1 MVLTKQL
8 QVLIQSS
15 LAQGRDFED
24 IRSILM
30 KQGFQDADISEL
42 FSQYRGAADTVQQPK
57 APPITDTDLGL
68 IKTQTSTPPITAPV
82 KAKEQIFNQNFVH
95 PEVKPGFVPVG
106 FEAPDTAQED
116 VKNEIDT
123 FMNVGTNTQTAAHTM
138 NQQQN
143 LAQQTMTQEQ
153 RDKLPAPGTV
163 ALPSE
168 LKNEAPK
175 VLNESGVAE
184 GEVAQPVAPI
194 PVQTRDASQKYIN
207 VGFAGMPEMEKVLYE
222 EEVKKKEKSPWPL
235 VFALLILISL
245 MGAFYYW
252 FFILNKD
259 TGEMSESEKLL
270 QEIENEKA
278 AEQMPVTPPAPTG
291 PIDPFTGL
299 PLESS

>member
-42 FSQYRGAADTVQQPK
+42 FAQYRGAADTVQQPK
-57 APPITDTDLGL
+57 VAPVVDTDLGL
-68 IKTQTSTPPITAPV
+68 IKTQTSTPPVAVPV

-116 VKNEIDT
+116 VKNEVDT

-143 LAQQTMTQEQ
+143 E
-153 RDKLPAPGTV
+153 KLPAPGTV
-163 ALPSE
+163 PLPSE

-175 VLNESGVAE
+175 VLNESGIAE
-184 GEVAQPVAPI
+184 GEVAQTAAPM
-194 PVQTRDASQKYIN
+194 PMQTRDASQKYIN

-235 VFALLILISL
+235 VIALLILISL
-245 MGAFYYW
+245 MGAFFYW

-259 TGEMSESEKLL
+259 TGEMTESEKLL

-278 AEQMPVTPPAPTG
+278 AQESPVTPPAPTG
-291 PIDPFTGL
+291 PVDPFTGL
-299 PLESS
+299 PLETQ